1 MSPWLPLNPD
11 KDEIRLMIL
20 HPSSRFDDELFINLE
35 TVSLRDEPQ
44 YEAISYAWGA
54 PDDKVTIRFEDSCC
68 KIATSLDSCL
78 RHLRYAKESR
88 TLWADALC
96 IDQRTEHNSI
106 EERNSQVFLMSTIFG
121 KANVVRVWTGV
132 PENGSTAMQILRHML
147 QDQYLLDIKIGGA
160 LLGKR
165 DLDSLTTFLCNAWW
179 HRVWT
184 QQEIA
189 LARMCVIH
197 YGHEFVDR
205 DIVRCII
212 ANIKHLEAHSSGAE
226 ARFGRPAY
234 EDHFKAFDKLRATK
248 VALQQDGNLRT
259 FNDLLSRSRQLLCS
273 DKRDRIY
280 GLIGLAPV
288 SLRQRVKPNYFKSM
302 EWIYQDFA
310 LEFILVDGQL
320 SIFANIKYDPGR
332 SMPSWVLDW
341 SKMVTRNRT
350 IDHLFSAC
358 GSTPLRSQ
366 LIGLTTLKLAGTQID
381 TVARKMDKQG
391 FGGRNAGSRKFPSRY
406 QEWKAF
412 YGRTER
418 YRNAEDAC
426 WRTLS
431 HDLFVRRGASIILRI
446 ESDFSL
452 SARRAAEG
460 VRDQEIED
468 FLYSVNLG
476 SGNSALFVTENG
488 YFGMGCAEVQ
498 ASDKVYVLAGGQL
511 C

>member
-179 HRVWT
+179 HCVWT

-189 LARMCVIH
+189 
-197 YGHEFVDR
+197 
-205 DIVRCII
+205 
-212 ANIKHLEAHSSGAE
+212 
-226 ARFGRPAY
+226 
-234 EDHFKAFDKLRATK
+234 
-248 VALQQDGNLRT
+248 
-259 FNDLLSRSRQLLCS
+259 
-273 DKRDRIY
+273 
-280 GLIGLAPV
+280 
-288 SLRQRVKPNYFKSM
+288 
-302 EWIYQDFA
+302 W
-310 LEFILVDGQL
+310 
-320 SIFANIKYDPGR
+320 
-332 SMPSWVLDW
+332 
-341 SKMVTRNRT
+341 
-350 IDHLFSAC
+350 
-358 GSTPLRSQ
+358 
-366 LIGLTTLKLAGTQID
+366 
-381 TVARKMDKQG
+381 
-391 FGGRNAGSRKFPSRY
+391 
-406 QEWKAF
+406 
-412 YGRTER
+412 
-418 YRNAEDAC
+418 
-426 WRTLS
+426 
-431 HDLFVRRGASIILRI
+431 
-446 ESDFSL
+446 
-452 SARRAAEG
+452 
-460 VRDQEIED
+460 
-468 FLYSVNLG
+468 LG
-476 SGNSALFVTENG
+476 
-488 YFGMGCAEVQ
+488 
-498 ASDKVYVLAGGQL
+498 YV
-511 C
+511 